1 MCVALERSD
10 RRSIVMERGKGGGKQ
25 GGREGAQ
32 ALDVGS
38 YFIQVTR
45 FNAPSYRDGSS

>member
-10 RRSIVMERGKGGGKQ
+10 RRSIVMEKGKGGGKQ

-38 YFIQVTR
+38 YFTSGYTFQR
-45 FNAPSYRDGSS
+45 SELS